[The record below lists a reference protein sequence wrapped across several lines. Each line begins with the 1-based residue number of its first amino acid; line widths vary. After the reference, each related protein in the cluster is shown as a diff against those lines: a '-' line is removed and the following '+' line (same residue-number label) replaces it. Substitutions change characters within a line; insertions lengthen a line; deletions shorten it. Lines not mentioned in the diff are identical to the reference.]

1 MVTFGSLTYLAI
13 WKRGIL
19 FSYCR
24 TGKLLKIGIS
34 FGVLFTE
41 RAVLFTE
48 GTVLFTERAV
58 LFTEGAALF
67 TGGAVLF
74 TGGAFLFTE
83 GAVLFTG
90 GAVLFTGGAVLF
102 TGGTVLFTDRGKK
115 YIRAKNSKIL
125 IRRQQA
131 KYNKTEKQ

>member
-1 MVTFGSLTYLAI
+1 MVTFGSLTYSYLAI
-13 WKRGIL
+13 WKREIL
-19 FSYCR
+19 FQNCR
-24 TGKLLKIGIS
+24 TGKLLEIGIS
-34 FGVLFTE
+34 F
-41 RAVLFTE
+41 AVLCTE
-48 GTVLFTERAV
+48 GAV

-90 GAVLFTGGAVLF
+90 GAVLFTGG
-102 TGGTVLFTDRGKK
+102 TVHFTDRGKK
-115 YIRAKNSKIL
+115 YIRAKNSKLL